1 MLKTS
6 SRKVHFP
13 ALNPVLSISQD
24 VVAAI
29 VALMERS
36 RAATESV
43 LSYLASES
51 TSEGGGLHILRPF
64 LVECSAKDVRACFA
78 DVLFKT
84 IR

>member
-1 MLKTS
+1 M
-6 SRKVHFP
+6 
-13 ALNPVLSISQD
+13 
-24 VVAAI
+24 
-29 VALMERS
+29 ALMERS

>member
-1 MLKTS
+1 
-6 SRKVHFP
+6 
-13 ALNPVLSISQD
+13 
-24 VVAAI
+24 
-29 VALMERS
+29 MERS

-51 TSEGGGLHILRPF
+51 TTAASSASEFVGGLHILRPF
-64 LVECSAKDVRACFA
+64 LLECAAKDVRACFA